1 MEQRTIWLT
10 AAECRFLAFSLPADA
25 LWPPNEALAAALL
38 QEVPGGTAAG
48 GPRLRAM
55 VLAMALK
62 EDEQELPLELTP
74 SELWLLDGLL
84 LSRDLRSEKL
94 PDGEPLLT
102 LATKV
107 WWLLLEIYDDQLPP
121 NLRRE
126 VLHAS
131 PDDPNPDAHA
141 DADSA
146 VASAEALLRSGDGAR
161 TEGDLPPAAA

>member
-1 MEQRTIWLT
+1 MI
-10 AAECRFLAFSLPADA
+10 
-25 LWPPNEALAAALL
+25 
-38 QEVPGGTAAG
+38 
-48 GPRLRAM
+48 
-55 VLAMALK
+55 LAMALK
-62 EDEQELPLELTP
+62 EDEQELPLELTA
-74 SELWLLDGLL
+74 SELWLLDWLL

-94 PDGEPLLT
+94 PDGEPLLA

-107 WWLLLEIYDDQLPP
+107 WRLLLEMYDDQLPP

-131 PDDPNPDAHA
+131 PDDPNPNAHA

-161 TEGDLPPAAA
+161 TEGDLPLAAA

>member
-25 LWPPNEALAAALL
+25 LWPPSEALAAALL
-38 QEVPGGTAAG
+38 QEVPGGAAGG

-55 VLAMALK
+55 ILAMTLK
-62 EDEQELPLELTP
+62 EDEQELPLELAA
-74 SELWLLDGLL
+74 SELWLLDWLL
-84 LSRDLRSEKL
+84 LSRKLRSEKL
-94 PDGEPLLT
+94 PDGEPLLA

-107 WWLLLEIYDDQLPP
+107 WRLLLEIYDDQLPP

-131 PDDPNPDAHA
+131 PDDPNPNAHA

-146 VASAEALLRSGDGAR
+146 VASAEALLRSGDRPR